1 MPKTV
6 TVTARLGREDDAPSH
21 TFSYELGED
30 AAENIKMFTAEVVN
44 SKFEA
49 AVAIDKQ
56 AIARAGLKAEKKPA
70 EINKM
75 LEDHKIGVRRATVS
89 KRDKVKADIAK
100 MTPEERKALLA
111 EIAKDAA

>member
-49 AVAIDKQ
+49 AVAIDKHQ
-56 AIARAGLKAEKKPA
+56 AAPSSFS
-70 EINKM
+70 
-75 LEDHKIGVRRATVS
+75 T
-89 KRDKVKADIAK
+89 
-100 MTPEERKALLA
+100 
-111 EIAKDAA
+111 